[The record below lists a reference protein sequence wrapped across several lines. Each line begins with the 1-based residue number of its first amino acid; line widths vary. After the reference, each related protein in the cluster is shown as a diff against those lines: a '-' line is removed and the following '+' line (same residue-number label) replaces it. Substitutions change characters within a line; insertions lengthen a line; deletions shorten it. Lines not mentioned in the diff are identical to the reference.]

1 VGANN
6 SPNLQMNTLVTEQI
20 TSFVA
25 MIQHA
30 GVPALRIAFTTA
42 VLAMSSVG
50 RYTFQKRHQL
60 FDQDPEVDADTA
72 VARHHRIEGVIF
84 CLRKDGAAFALR

>member
-1 VGANN
+1 
-6 SPNLQMNTLVTEQI
+6 
-20 TSFVA
+20 

-42 VLAMSSVG
+42 VPAMSGGG

-60 FDQDPEVDADTA
+60 FDQHP
-72 VARHHRIEGVIF
+72 VARHNRIEEVIF